1 MSEYYKKI
9 GSTLC
14 LITQELMYFD
24 TSMRH
29 IASSASSKNMGS
41 RAHFNTMCF
50 LFAGE
55 IMAADANQLQDLRK
69 FLRARDE
76 DSA

>member
-1 MSEYYKKI
+1 
-9 GSTLC
+9 
-14 LITQELMYFD
+14 MYLD

-29 IASSASSKNMGS
+29 IASSTSSKNMGS

-50 LFAGE
+50 LFAE
-55 IMAADANQLQDLRK
+55 KIMAADANQLQDLWK

>member
-1 MSEYYKKI
+1 
-9 GSTLC
+9 
-14 LITQELMYFD
+14 MYFD
-24 TSMRH
+24 TRSEVNTFTRRH
-29 IASSASSKNMGS
+29 IASSASSKNMES
-41 RAHFNTMCF
+41 RVHFNTMCF

-55 IMAADANQLQDLRK
+55 IMAAYANQLQDLRK